1 LIQSLKQRLEEEALR
16 RTDEDQ
22 MLLNVVDEMEQYLP
36 YKDKSEAELKQ
47 LAQEAKTKVETAGS
61 VEERE
66 RWRDRFRMFDL
77 LTHDYNRDMLN
88 LFADLTPEQL
98 VALRNG
104 QKLEFTHNGDG
115 SENSLPPDM
124 AERIKNHALNMTI
137 NKPMSEYNLDEVNLH
152 AQFTLG
158 RQRPDQVTLSAG
170 WVVEVKAK
178 GAGSGSSGINLINGR
193 PDHLRTPGNALAH
206 ASLNKVSAWNTPV
219 TLDTQS
225 DTPEGVMKHAG
236 VEVLLAADRR
246 DDPTGEH
253 PAESR
258 DWVDSAD
265 FFAELHKKTGRNVIA
280 DYYTRVYPR
289 SAFTAKEEKLL
300 GLLNEAADALS
311 SDWQSDGDFLRFRRF
326 NYYSE
331 REMDVPNRLLRKWA
345 DDRRRVGYMTLD
357 DLAEASSAV
366 SPDAQMHQDLKRAIL
381 IKYGLDEWT
390 LLPNNWGVLKVYSL
404 LNPEQRRQVQTNE
417 GLLLG
422 QLDPSVARECIQSL
436 QMDEGKTPE
445 EVAQGRVYMRV
456 RPPGRY
462 EWRRVRYDAS
472 PFPIK
477 IDVSETTREKAVE
490 AVRQIAPD
498 TIGNIR
504 DTNIG
509 PQGMR
514 GPGAALEAQIQV
526 GREFRMMAI
535 EGGLGSWSSGG
546 TVRE

>member
-1 LIQSLKQRLEEEALR
+1 
-16 RTDEDQ
+16 
-22 MLLNVVDEMEQYLP
+22 
-36 YKDKSEAELKQ
+36 
-47 LAQEAKTKVETAGS
+47 
-61 VEERE
+61 
-66 RWRDRFRMFDL
+66 
-77 LTHDYNRDMLN
+77 
-88 LFADLTPEQL
+88 
-98 VALRNG
+98 
-104 QKLEFTHNGDG
+104 
-115 SENSLPPDM
+115 
-124 AERIKNHALNMTI
+124 
-137 NKPMSEYNLDEVNLH
+137 
-152 AQFTLG
+152 
-158 RQRPDQVTLSAG
+158 
-170 WVVEVKAK
+170 
-178 GAGSGSSGINLINGR
+178 
-193 PDHLRTPGNALAH
+193 
-206 ASLNKVSAWNTPV
+206 
-219 TLDTQS
+219 
-225 DTPEGVMKHAG
+225 
-236 VEVLLAADRR
+236 
-246 DDPTGEH
+246 
-253 PAESR
+253 
-258 DWVDSAD
+258 
-265 FFAELHKKTGRNVIA
+265 
-280 DYYTRVYPR
+280 
-289 SAFTAKEEKLL
+289 
-300 GLLNEAADALS
+300 
-311 SDWQSDGDFLRFRRF
+311 
-326 NYYSE
+326 
-331 REMDVPNRLLRKWA
+331 
-345 DDRRRVGYMTLD
+345 MTLD